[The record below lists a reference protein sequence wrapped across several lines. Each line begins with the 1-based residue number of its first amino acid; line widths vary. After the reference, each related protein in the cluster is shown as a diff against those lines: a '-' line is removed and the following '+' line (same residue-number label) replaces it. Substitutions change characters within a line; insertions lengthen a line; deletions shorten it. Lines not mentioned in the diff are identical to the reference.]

1 MNVYSVM
8 EVNPDK
14 FSLVNGPGGKAFADF
29 MVSDKVQSIIKDFGV
44 DKYGQPLFIADAG
57 KTYEEVGLATPFG

>member
-1 MNVYSVM
+1 M

-14 FSLVNGPGGKAFADF
+14 FSMVNGPGGKAFADF
-29 MVSDKVQSIIKDFGV
+29 MVSDEAQAIIKDFGV
-44 DKYGQPLFIADAG
+44 EKYGQAAVHADAG